1 MSFLLYPAA
10 GAGGLPEAELRAA
23 LGSGSAEEEAQCL
36 RQALITNLDAK
47 AVTAMFN
54 FKKSGFRPGFLTM
67 REEEE
72 TS

>member
-23 LGSGSAEEEAQCL
+23 SGSGSAEEEAHCHL
-36 RQALITNLDAK
+36 NAK